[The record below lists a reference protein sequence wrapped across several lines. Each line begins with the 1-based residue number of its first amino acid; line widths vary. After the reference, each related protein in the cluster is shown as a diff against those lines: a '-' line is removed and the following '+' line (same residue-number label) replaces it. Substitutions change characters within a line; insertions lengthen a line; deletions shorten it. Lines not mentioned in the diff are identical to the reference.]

1 MDAEASSTQA
11 VEAAAAD
18 LPAPDPDTSATPT
31 IASNT
36 GIDNM
41 LQSYLKLPPA
51 LLDLTPEQRKLL
63 SLAALG
69 VVLLFPGAVR
79 YLASLLL
86 RVAGTAVGIGLG
98 LGLAA
103 HIHDAL
109 DRMAGNHLRHVQQQE
124 QQQRSASSSSL
135 VAAKDAASMSTPRT
149 PDGQSA
155 AAAGSASRISRRD
168 LLDEDSYHALM
179 ASAGYD
185 VPDALLRGQILR
197 TAGIGIGTANATANA
212 NAGQAI
218 PATSDNNS
226 NGVQTQPAQERQ
238 PKRPITAATILENT
252 VPSGPNAGLVPNP
265 LYPASVPDAF
275 DNFTSTPTP
284 RGPSTLQRMYPSLH
298 KDICK
303 ELGTF
308 MDLIMR
314 DFIHCWFCTIDTAVL
329 YEDEKERRRRVAKEK
344 ERQAKKAKMME
355 VLEEGRRAMEGGGSS
370 SNNLLDTATAAAAA
384 AGGTGT
390 SNEAG
395 GSTTGTAIQ
404 QQEQQQQKE
413 ETNAAQMNKHSLMVL
428 STAPLRPSP
437 FPEALY
443 ATMATLFGSLA
454 VNARDNVN
462 IMELVFVKIVRILS
476 LNIKTYRELRKIAV
490 SKHRR
495 RLASARGRV
504 RKDTTGSRQSS
515 ATVRAPA
522 ADSTST
528 IGSAELRSATSHD
541 RLNAGASTVAI
552 AADTDEQLQRN
563 SSRGS
568 LASPPDSGNGTFED
582 GSVPRARGQ
591 SFGVSSTSGDNG
603 ALPSESDITEIAMIR
618 EYLLAGKLHRAL
630 TFGMDV
636 PSLLFADPHGRD
648 CPPPPMD
655 DEEENDEHS
664 DVPKGE
670 GASTSG
676 VLEDDDVLYA
686 RLFSPKSQ
694 LLVESELDYCRV
706 ISHRLI
712 KETTTKVD
720 FDSPTLRSMAVEM
733 VATCVLAPI
742 MNCFSPDMINYGLV
756 KVLEPYTQPS
766 STASTFASESEE
778 SKIASMDSDMDLMRG
793 WDQSSSADLGA
804 LEETALAE
812 RDEADLLEDM
822 DEPDELALIETFDAA
837 EAGAVISANND
848 ASEPPRDE
856 SCQNILT
863 LLTMSIIGL
872 SEHLDFDEIKFFRE
886 SNTEATVNWDAPSC
900 RAAVR
905 RLVLV
910 VEAALLHG
918 LRPRRDKSQS
928 KQATGDGDDEILSEQ
943 DGFDQDLVEG
953 DMALLDDEKDEEQAE
968 DAAHLHP
975 KSIIILLM
983 ELTED
988 LDSFKKRVAE
998 EEGRSGIDSLDESDD
1013 DDMSRQRNDW
1023 RMPVNEVSSLR
1034 TLIAAWLHTGQLYR
1048 TLSVFLQ
1055 SRSSIIRPF
1064 YHSFAFM
1071 RDAEAS
1077 SGFVRQLKILDGIDV
1092 LVDTAAVLRYQSLD
1106 LSGELQFE
1114 SQSHGADED
1123 EIADELDGG
1132 SGGDGDSFFAS
1143 DGLAPGNS
1151 GEGAGHQS
1159 GKLQGL
1165 GGSLVGGV
1173 RANLRSNRQRLSRL
1187 VGTDL
1192 ANVASSLTG
1201 SGGASAPATSSPSS
1215 PLTAA
1220 VHKIHVQ
1227 HQRQNF
1233 DAPHLTFSRNAAFA
1247 ENLRKERERRM
1258 KSWAKVAAA
1267 SHQHA
1272 TVDMIVHTRGL
1283 TDRDVQI
1290 HRELHGLARYVNLVW
1305 ANSSYCL
1312 IFLSR
1317 LTLVTFILASLRCVA
1332 RRAFYSGSVVVNI
1345 SRNTLP
1351 DVNGCT
1357 PQISMEN
1364 VANRRRFEVP
1374 GEY

>member
-1 MDAEASSTQA
+1 MDAEASPSTSA
-11 VEAAAAD
+11 AADAAAAAAG
-18 LPAPDPDTSATPT
+18 LPAAAPDPGTSATPT
-31 IASNT
+31 AAANT

-41 LQSYLKLPPA
+41 LQSYLQIPPA
-51 LLDLTPEQRKLL
+51 LLHLTPEQRKLL

-69 VVLLFPGAVR
+69 VVLVFPGAVR

-109 DRMAGNHLRHVQQQE
+109 DRMAGNHLRHVQEEQ
-124 QQQRSASSSSL
+124 QQQRSASSSL
-135 VAAKDAASMSTPRT
+135 AAAKDAAHASIGTPRT
-149 PDGQSA
+149 ADGQSA
-155 AAAGSASRISRRD
+155 AASGSASRIGRRND

-179 ASAGYD
+179 ALAGYD
-185 VPDALLRGQILR
+185 VPDGLLRGQILR
-197 TAGIGIGTANATANA
+197 TAGIGIGTANAKANA
-212 NAGQAI
+212 AEAI
-218 PATSDNNS
+218 PATSDNN
-226 NGVQTQPAQERQ
+226 GVQQTQPAAQEQQ

-252 VPSGPNAGLVPNP
+252 VASGPNAGLVPNP

-275 DNFTSTPTP
+275 EGFTSTPTP
-284 RGPSTLQRMYPSLH
+284 RGPSTLQRMYPSLPR
-298 KDICK
+298 DICK

-329 YEDEKERRRRVAKEK
+329 YEDEKERRQRVAEEK
-344 ERQAKKAKMME
+344 ERQAKRAKMME
-355 VLEEGRRAMEGGGSS
+355 VLEEGRKAMEGAGSS
-370 SNNLLDTATAAAAA
+370 SNNLLDAATAAADASCA
-384 AGGTGT
+384 TAGDASGTGIST
-390 SNEAG
+390 EAG
-395 GSTTGTAIQ
+395 GSTTAIQ
-404 QQEQQQQKE
+404 QQEQKQQQQ

-462 IMELVFVKIVRILS
+462 IMELVLVKIVRILS

-522 ADSTST
+522 VDSTST
-528 IGSAELRSATSHD
+528 NGSAELRSATSHD
-541 RLNAGASTVAI
+541 RLNAGASTVG
-552 AADTDEQLQRN
+552 AADADADERLQRK

-568 LASPPDSGNGTFED
+568 LASPPGSGNGVFED
-582 GSVPRARGQ
+582 GSAPRARGQ
-591 SFGVSSTSGDNG
+591 SFGASSTPGDNG
-603 ALPSESDITEIAMIR
+603 ALPSDSEITEIAMIR

-655 DEEENDEHS
+655 DEDENDEHS

-706 ISHRLI
+706 LSHRLI

-766 STASTFASESEE
+766 STASTFAGESEE
-778 SKIASMDSDMDLMRG
+778 SKIASMDSDVDLMRG
-793 WDQSSSADLGA
+793 WGQSSSADLGA

-812 RDEADLLEDM
+812 RADADLLEDM
-822 DEPDELALIETFDAA
+822 DEPDELALVETFDAA

-848 ASEPPRDE
+848 ASALPRDA

-872 SEHLDFDEIKFFRE
+872 SEHLDFDEIKLSQE

-918 LRPRRDKSQS
+918 LRPSRDKSQS
-928 KQATGDGDDEILSEQ
+928 KQAIGDGDDEMLSEQ
-943 DGFDQDLVEG
+943 DGLDQDLVEG
-953 DMALLDDEKDEEQAE
+953 DMTLLNGEKDEEQA

-983 ELTED
+983 ELTEN
-988 LDSFKKRVAE
+988 LDAFEKRVAE
-998 EEGRSGIDSLDESDD
+998 EEGRNGIDSLNESDHD
-1013 DDMSRQRNDW
+1013 EEDMSRQRNDW
-1023 RMPVNEVSSLR
+1023 TMPVNEVSSLR

-1055 SRSSIIRPF
+1055 SRSSILRPF

-1106 LSGELQFE
+1106 LRGELQVE
-1114 SQSHGADED
+1114 SNDADEE

-1132 SGGDGDSFFAS
+1132 GLGDSYFAS

-1151 GEGAGHQS
+1151 GKDADHQS

-1201 SGGASAPATSSPSS
+1201 SGGASAPTTSSSSS

-1227 HQRQNF
+1227 HQQQNF

-1247 ENLRKERERRM
+1247 ENLRKERDRRM
-1258 KSWAKVAAA
+1258 KSWAKVATA

-1290 HRELHGLARYVNLVW
+1290 HRELHGLARYVNE
-1305 ANSSYCL
+1305 SDMCK
-1312 IFLSR
+1312 IF
-1317 LTLVTFILASLRCVA
+1317 VLA
-1332 RRAFYSGSVVVNI
+1332 
-1345 SRNTLP
+1345 
-1351 DVNGCT
+1351 
-1357 PQISMEN
+1357 
-1364 VANRRRFEVP
+1364 
-1374 GEY
+1374 